1 MYASWDKVE
10 YASTRLMSSW
20 ISAMNAAPSIVIAPM
35 MPTTWSTQAS
45 ALMKIVYSRPTR
57 YTPAATMVAAWISAE
72 TGVGP
77 AMASGSHTWSGNC
90 ADLPIVPPKSRIAAP
105 ATSALDNSW
114 LFTSSL
120 IAVMLDVVNPVAKI
134 NAKMPNMN
142 GTSPIRVVMNA
153 LIAASEFCFSSYQ
166 CPISRYE
173 HTPMTSHPI
182 SSWIRFGAM
191 TTLSMAAVNSDRT
204 T

>member
-1 MYASWDKVE
+1 
-10 YASTRLMSSW
+10 
-20 ISAMNAAPSIVIAPM
+20 
-35 MPTTWSTQAS
+35 
-45 ALMKIVYSRPTR
+45 
-57 YTPAATMVAAWISAE
+57 
-72 TGVGP
+72 
-77 AMASGSHTWSGNC
+77 
-90 ADLPIVPPKSRIAAP
+90 
-105 ATSALDNSW
+105 
-114 LFTSSL
+114 
-120 IAVMLDVVNPVAKI
+120 MLDVVNPVAKI

-166 CPISRYE
+166 CPIRRYE
-173 HTPMTSHPI
+173 HTPMTSQPI